1 MNKAPA
7 QSSNQRPASEANS
20 GSQVQGYVDDPEDGL
35 LVERAVKG
43 EAEAFETLFT
53 KHRQRLFAVAWRL
66 MHDEDA
72 ALDVVQEAFVRA
84 YQNLGDLR
92 GETRFYPWLRRIAV
106 NLAIDRLRHIKR
118 GTEVGFDE
126 AQFGRGEEVDENR
139 IARPNDKA
147 ERESPVRRAELSE
160 FGRDL
165 QGALEK
171 LSEAHRSVFM
181 LHAAE
186 GMSYREI
193 ADALGCNIGTV
204 MSRLF
209 YARKKLQE
217 LLAPHLDLESGKE

>member
-7 QSSNQRPASEANS
+7 QPSEHRPAPEAK
-20 GSQVQGYVDDPEDGL
+20 GAPKAQGYVDDPEDGL

-43 EAEAFETLFT
+43 EAEAFEALFA

-66 MHDEDA
+66 MRDEDA

-92 GETRFYPWLRRIAV
+92 GEARFYPWLRRIAV

-126 AQFGRGEEVDENR
+126 AQFGRGEEADESR
-139 IARPNDKA
+139 VARTNDRA
-147 ERESPVRRAELSE
+147 ERESPSRRAELSE

-171 LSEAHRSVFM
+171 LSEAHRAVFM

-217 LLAPHLDLESGKE
+217 LLAPHLDGKAEQ